1 MKNEEFHEISTIKV
15 EDFYNKNHKYKNYEI
30 LSYNNFEIDAL
41 YIPKKNLTK
50 KEINYLKK
58 SLKNHKYDFDFLKEL
73 VIINGFIP
81 LSHQIKY
88 LKNVKLEFIKYLD

>member
-1 MKNEEFHEISTIKV
+1 MKNEHFNETTTIKI
-15 EDFYNKNHKYKNYEI
+15 EDFYNKNHKYKDYEI
-30 LSYNNFEIDAL
+30 LSYNNFDVAAL
-41 YIPKKNLTK
+41 YIPKKSLTK
-50 KEINYLKK
+50 KEINYLKEA
-58 SLKNHKYDFDFLKEL
+58 LKNHKYDFDFLKEL

>member
-50 KEINYLKK
+50 KEFNYLKK
-58 SLKNHKYDFDFLKEL
+58 ALKNHKYDFDFLKEL
-73 VIINGFIP
+73 VIINRFIP